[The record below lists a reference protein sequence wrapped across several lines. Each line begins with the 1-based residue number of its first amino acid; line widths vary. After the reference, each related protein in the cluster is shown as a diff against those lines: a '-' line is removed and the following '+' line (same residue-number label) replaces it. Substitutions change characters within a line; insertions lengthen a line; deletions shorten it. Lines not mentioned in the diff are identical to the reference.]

1 MSKLGD
7 AALEDLAIQDT
18 LSMTTEE
25 RLDLLANLI
34 AEKIIKKLQPSDEP
48 CSTDAKEPNL

>member
-1 MSKLGD
+1 MSKLGN
-7 AALEDLAIQDT
+7 AAIEDLAIQDT

-34 AEKIIKKLQPSDEP
+34 AEKIINKLQPSDKP
-48 CSTDAKEPNL
+48 CPTDAKESIL

>member
-7 AALEDLAIQDT
+7 VALEDLAIQDT

-34 AEKIIKKLQPSDEP
+34 AEKIINKLQPSDKS
-48 CSTDAKEPNL
+48 CSTDMKDFIL

>member
-7 AALEDLAIQDT
+7 VALEDLAIQDT

-34 AEKIIKKLQPSDEP
+34 AEKIINKLQPSDKP
-48 CSTDAKEPNL
+48 CSTDAKEPIL

>member
-34 AEKIIKKLQPSDEP
+34 AEKIIKKLQPSDKP
-48 CSTDAKEPNL
+48 CSTDTKEPAL

>member
-48 CSTDAKEPNL
+48 CSTDAKEPTL